1 MKIFSNKNKN
11 YIFNIFQ
18 LSKFLFRGSNPFG
31 LDLAS
36 INVLRGR
43 DHGIRPYNDYVE
55 VTGHRKVTSFDEF
68 GPGVSLFLQFVFV
81 FFIIA
86 KSVPTTAEFV
96 LICFSFFLKR
106 WAINW
111 LQSIKVRMISVI
123 YFF

>member
-1 MKIFSNKNKN
+1 MLFFLSLNYLHFFQFQETFFKQKN
-11 YIFNIFQ
+11 YIFDIFQ

-68 GPGVSLFLQFVFV
+68 GPGVSLF
-81 FFIIA
+81 
-86 KSVPTTAEFV
+86 S
-96 LICFSFFLKR
+96 
-106 WAINW
+106 
-111 LQSIKVRMISVI
+111 
-123 YFF
+123 